1 MSEVLKKI
9 GEYTIK
15 EQDVDAFISSLPKE
29 QQRYRSVPEFR
40 EQVLG
45 RVEEMTLFAMLG
57 SEMKVEDTDE
67 YKDAMK
73 VAKRD
78 ISGQIAVHEL
88 LGKVDAS
95 EDEVK
100 AFFEE
105 NKNAFAKGPSAT
117 AKHIL
122 VDSKEKAESIKKE
135 IESKEKTFEEAAK
148 EYSSCPSGQKGGSLG
163 TFGRGQMVKEFEQA
177 AFEGELE
184 TIIGPV
190 ETQFGHHLIWVDA
203 RSEGEIPEFEVV
215 KEQVKSQV
223 IGQKQQK
230 VYEEKLGEL
239 REKYVEA

>member
-1 MSEVLKKI
+1 MSEVLKTI
-9 GEYTIK
+9 GEYTIT
-15 EQDVDAFISSLPKE
+15 ERDVDAFISSLPKE
-29 QQRYRSVPEFR
+29 QQRYRTMPDFR
-40 EQVLG
+40 AQVLE

-57 SEMKVEDTDE
+57 SEMKVEDTEDF
-67 YKDAMK
+67 KDAMM

-88 LGKVDAS
+88 LSKVDAT

-135 IESKEKTFEEAAK
+135 IEAGEKTFEEAAK
-148 EYSSCPSGQKGGSLG
+148 EYSSCPSSQKGGSLG

-190 ETQFGHHLIWVDA
+190 ETQFGQHLIWVDE
-203 RSEGEIPEFEVV
+203 RSEGEVPEFEAV
-215 KEQVKSQV
+215 KDQVKAQV

-230 VYEEKLGEL
+230 TYEEKLSAL
-239 REKYVEA
+239 RDKYLA